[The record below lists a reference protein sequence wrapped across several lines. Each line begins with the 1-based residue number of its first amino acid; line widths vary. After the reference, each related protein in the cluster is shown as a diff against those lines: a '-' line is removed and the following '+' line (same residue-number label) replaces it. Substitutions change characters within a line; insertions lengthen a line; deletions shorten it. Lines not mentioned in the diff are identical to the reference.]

1 MAEYDKN
8 NSMTTLSD
16 SLLLQRIVGGDEAS
30 FEVLFYRHYDRVY
43 GLLFRLL
50 GNRVEAEDVT
60 QELFL
65 KLYRRPLSGK
75 REHNLTSWLYRVATN
90 SSLDVLRRRR
100 RDRSHHTSLD
110 DAPAGRRETVSEDP
124 GQDRLLFS
132 SQVNERLGAAL
143 FELSELERTAFT
155 LRHFENFPLAEISLS
170 LGISTNS
177 TKQAVFRAVKKVRR
191 TLEPVVRMTS

>member
-8 NSMTTLSD
+8 NPMTALSD

-90 SSLDVLRRRR
+90 MAYNHIRSRNRRWGRNRWLVPDSSDER
-100 RDRSHHTSLD
+100 
-110 DAPAGRRETVSEDP
+110 GDP
-124 GQDRLLFS
+124 GERMARKETRSAVRQALSGLPQRQAQLLILREMGFS
-132 SQVNERLGAAL
+132 YTE
-143 FELSELERTAFT
+143 
-155 LRHFENFPLAEISLS
+155 LAEACDVKPGSVGTL
-170 LGISTNS
+170 LGR
-177 TKQAVFRAVKKVRR
+177 AAEAFRKAYQD
-191 TLEPVVRMTS
+191 EFSGSE

>member
-8 NSMTTLSD
+8 NPMTTLSD

-90 SSLDVLRRRR
+90 MAYNQIRSRKRRWGRNRWLVPDSS
-100 RDRSHHTSLD
+100 
-110 DAPAGRRETVSEDP
+110 DARGDP
-124 GQDRLLFS
+124 GERMAREETRSAVREALSNLPQRQTQLLILR
-132 SQVNERLGAAL
+132 EMG
-143 FELSELERTAFT
+143 LSYAE
-155 LRHFENFPLAEISLS
+155 LAEACDVAPSSVGTL
-170 LGISTNS
+170 LGR
-177 TKQAVFRAVKKVRR
+177 AAEAFRKAYQ
-191 TLEPVVRMTS
+191 EEFGDSG